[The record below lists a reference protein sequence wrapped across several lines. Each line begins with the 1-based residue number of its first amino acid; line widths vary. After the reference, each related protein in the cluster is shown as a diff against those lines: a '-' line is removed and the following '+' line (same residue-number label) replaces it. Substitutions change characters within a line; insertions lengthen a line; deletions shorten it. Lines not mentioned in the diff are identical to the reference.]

1 MAESLNEILLI
12 MVISSWLNVALY
24 TLELVLCARYFARPS
39 RPFIHKIGVACLVLA
54 DTACTVV
61 VNLDVGFAVQR
72 LPPKN
77 LRLLFAP
84 LATEI
89 MATYVS
95 AVISQ
100 LFLCNLFY
108 VLTGK
113 RIVAGGILVL
123 IFVHLGFSWASAFII
138 IRTLNPAGMAFTTT
152 TVGAV
157 SCAAT
162 DFIVAGSLAWKFWR
176 MMAVTQREN
185 SIKSTL
191 RRILILS
198 VSSGAICASNTLTM
212 MILLLKGSEVFQF
225 FFACQ
230 GRVYA
235 LTILGNFLVG
245 IPARQQVEMGA
256 SQRLATSF
264 SNSIVVFRSM
274 AVETSVSPSPGPK
287 SPERLRLSPTS
298 ATSLPYLTRES
309 LQLDDLPLEP
319 RQERIHIG
327 RSHCT

>member
-1 MAESLNEILLI
+1 
-12 MVISSWLNVALY
+12 MVVSSWLNVALY
-24 TLELVLCARYFARPS
+24 SVELVLCARYFARPS

-77 LRLLFAP
+77 LRQLFAP

-138 IRTLNPAGMAFTTT
+138 IRTLNPDGTAFTTT

-162 DFIVAGSLAWKFWR
+162 DVIVAGSLAWKFWR
-176 MMAVTQREN
+176 MMAATQREN
-185 SIKSTL
+185 SMKSTL

-245 IPARQQVEMGA
+245 IPAREQVA

-287 SPERLRLSPTS
+287 SPDRLALSPTS
-298 ATSLPYLTRES
+298 VKSLPRLTRES
-309 LQLDDLPLEP
+309 LQLDEL
-319 RQERIHIG
+319 G
-327 RSHCT
+327 R